1 MGKPCWELTNVKV
14 TSADGKQTD
23 TERIYIKWSAGG
35 TDLKNLEVISGGTM
49 EEKYTPIT
57 REYYV
62 KMKES
67 SGKIKFSY
75 ETMNGTTVR
84 IYEDRQLKDT
94 ITQSGKYELEAEKGV
109 REIQ

>member
-1 MGKPCWELTNVKV
+1 
-14 TSADGKQTD
+14 
-23 TERIYIKWSAGG
+23 
-35 TDLKNLEVISGGTM
+35 M

-84 IYEDRQLKDT
+84 IYEDLVKRYDNTKWK
-94 ITQSGKYELEAEKGV
+94 I
-109 REIQ
+109 